1 MSSNGGVFSLSA
13 ESGMEFLLCG
23 DEGLVSF
30 VIEGDVSEDS
40 GNDERSDELDGGI
53 NGDGELGFGEF
64 ELRNGDLLKVDFE
77 GSDES
82 CFGKQVGSVV
92 HAIEFIVEFF
102 FGLGI
107 FLNGLFDFDTEFEAE
122 FIELFESVLV
132 AHEFIKAIL
141 LNFKVW
147 HFFESIDL
155 LLYFSVDIIK
165 TILSLFKL
173 FPLISISI
181 NHQIM

>member
-30 VIEGDVSEDS
+30 VIEGDVSEDG
-40 GNDERSDELDGGI
+40 GNDERSDDLDGGI
-53 NGDGELGFGEF
+53 DGDGELRFGEF

-82 CFGKQVGSVV
+82 CFGEKVGSVV
-92 HAIEFIVEFF
+92 HAIEFVEEFF
-102 FGLGI
+102 FGLSI

-141 LNFKVW
+141 LNF
-147 HFFESIDL
+147 
-155 LLYFSVDIIK
+155 
-165 TILSLFKL
+165 
-173 FPLISISI
+173 
-181 NHQIM
+181 